1 MHRRALEN
9 GEKYFGDI
17 VGQDYKGE
25 TPEEGGKARDEAED
39 AVKEEKGGEVVGGS
53 ASAIEHFQCHNGLKV
68 VRAVDALRSQ
78 DLDQRFW
85 GRLVHTLAH
94 AAGSLRRMMCLPA
107 PRCTAGKED
116 EHQRPHYGT
125 RWPYQSP
132 NIQYKEPAT

>member
-39 AVKEEKGGEVVGGS
+39 AVKEEKGGEFVGGS

-94 AAGSLRRMMCLPA
+94 ATGSLRRMMCLPA

-125 RWPYQSP
+125 
-132 NIQYKEPAT
+132 